1 MASAFATTAE
11 MLRSSQP
18 CAVAITRMPLLP
30 SAVMNRPGTMGFS
43 PMPAHGAHME
53 VRGA

>member
-1 MASAFATTAE
+1 MDVGATQTYPK
-11 MLRSSQP
+11 LTSQP